1 MSDRT
6 LLLLQGGVLE
16 GRAGGDGGG
25 GGAGGAEAGL
35 RGGAGEEGGG
45 AGDRGCGV
53 EVGWGGGEGGEGAE
67 VWVRA
72 VGSLGGGVSRL
83 RLWGE
88 QGNNLRP

>member
-1 MSDRT
+1 MGVSDGP
-6 LLLLQGGVLE
+6 LLLQRGVLE

-25 GGAGGAEAGL
+25 GGAGGAKAGL
-35 RGGAGEEGGG
+35 GRWAGEEGGG

-72 VGSLGGGVSRL
+72 VRSLEGGISRL
-83 RLWGE
+83 RLW
-88 QGNNLRP
+88 